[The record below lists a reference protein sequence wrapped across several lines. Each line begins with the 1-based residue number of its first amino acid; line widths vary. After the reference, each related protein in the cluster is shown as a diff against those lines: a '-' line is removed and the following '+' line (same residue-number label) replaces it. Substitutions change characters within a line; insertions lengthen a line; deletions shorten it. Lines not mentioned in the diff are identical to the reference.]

1 MCLSLLE
8 GCDLSTSQILGAAS
22 KSTTVSLPL
31 LLLVMCSAVIFI
43 TVVSLDHPSLD
54 EVTASEHELD
64 LEFSVRNKLA
74 EVKHLTATVD
84 KLREVVSDQF
94 ATRASNACHVQ

>member
-1 MCLSLLE
+1 MKSLISLCLSLLE
-8 GCDLSTSQILGAAS
+8 GCDLSTSQILGTAS
-22 KSTTVSLPL
+22 KSTTVIAGNVAL
-31 LLLVMCSAVIFI
+31 FF

>member
-1 MCLSLLE
+1 MKSLISLCLSLLE
-8 GCDLSTSQILGAAS
+8 GCDFSTSQILGAAS
-22 KSTTVSLPL
+22 KSTTVIAGNVAL
-31 LLLVMCSAVIFI
+31 LF
-43 TVVSLDHPSLD
+43 TVVSLDHPNLD

-74 EVKHLTATVD
+74 EVKDLTATVD